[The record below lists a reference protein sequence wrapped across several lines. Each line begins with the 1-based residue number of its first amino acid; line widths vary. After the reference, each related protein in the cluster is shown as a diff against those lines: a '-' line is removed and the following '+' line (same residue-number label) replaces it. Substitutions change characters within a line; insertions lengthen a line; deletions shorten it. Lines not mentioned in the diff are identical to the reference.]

1 MAREEIAAHLLGYCE
16 VSEKTLQSLL
26 PFFHSVI
33 IPHYLCCGL
42 NRCGLIITERSP
54 SGSRHLLHYR
64 QNSDVVG
71 VHQNAGP
78 LGVSRRWRRES
89 CKNQSPS
96 DEQHKHV
103 L

>member
-1 MAREEIAAHLLGYCE
+1 MVADLLGYCD

-26 PFFHSVI
+26 PFFHSI
-33 IPHYLCCGL
+33 IILHYLCCRL

-54 SGSRHLLHYR
+54 SGIRHLLHYT

-78 LGVSRRWRRES
+78 LGVFLLGEDVNPVRISLLVM
-89 CKNQSPS
+89 NSPNTS
-96 DEQHKHV
+96 FGFV
-103 L
+103 